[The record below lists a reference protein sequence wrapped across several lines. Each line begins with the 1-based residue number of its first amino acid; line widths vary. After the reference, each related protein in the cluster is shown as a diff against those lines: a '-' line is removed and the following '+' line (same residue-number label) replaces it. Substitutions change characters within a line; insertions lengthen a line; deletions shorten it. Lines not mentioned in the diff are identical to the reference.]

1 MIKIVNYSIEED
13 VLKEFNMLA
22 KENCLNKSKYIEKS
36 MSDYILKNNKINE
49 KKN

>member
-36 MSDYILKNNKINE
+36 MIDYIIKN
-49 KKN
+49 KK